1 MELGDRVLVY
11 PWHESVNAGK
21 HGEIT
26 NVRRV
31 PGASYYDVRF
41 DDGSIGS
48 DIYFDHLSKEPAPS
62 KVERLEARIAE
73 LEAALIPAIRL
84 CHQANKSLLAHRS
97 DSFRDCDSPV
107 CRNATRALKGD
118 ADERIP

>member
-1 MELGDRVLVY
+1 MMTQGCPDKASSDEGRERMMAGFCTNCQNELGK
-11 PWHESVNAGK
+11 G
-21 HGEIT
+21 T
-26 NVRRV
+26 NCPFCEV
-31 PGASYYDVRF
+31 
-41 DDGSIGS
+41 
-48 DIYFDHLSKEPAPS
+48 K
-62 KVERLEARIAE
+62 RLEARIAA

-118 ADERIP
+118 ADDCKV